1 MNTKSFNLME
11 KLYQKLLSKET
22 KERSEQAILWIAL
35 SSFIVHLS
43 IIGLIHLN
51 IIYINEPSNLLKN
64 PIAAIYTPFS
74 FILVYEVYLL
84 IYYLPKSTSTYISK
98 QYEII
103 ALIIIRRL
111 FKDLSDL
118 SLTSNWFN
126 SNSDLQ
132 FTYDL
137 VTSVLLFY
145 LIYLFHI
152 QRNKIYRTIENKKIT
167 DSSLSKFI
175 KAKKWIATTLVPI
188 LLIIAIYSFFTWFT
202 SILEPTGISHVSFK
216 NINNIFFEQFFNIL
230 IIADVILLLF
240 SFFHTDEFHKVI
252 RNSGFVISTIL
263 IRISFS
269 VSGIINNGLIISA
282 ILFGLLMLF
291 IHNKFEKK
299 IVWRY
304 WRSQSCGRLKNE
316 IAAITS
322 TRPLIGLIHF
332 GNGPLVNSQIS
343 SRPTLVSALLMKN
356 GGNSFQNSNNL
367 ASIAALLASSSAGLS
382 LSALVPIKAIG
393 MLCSPHSLM
402 KSRSICWGLMRKSIK
417 TNKQYKFTRSCK

>member
-1 MNTKSFNLME
+1 MSVSKLLEN
-11 KLYQKLLSKET
+11 LYQKLLSKKT
-22 KERSEQAILWIAL
+22 KEKSERVILWIAL
-35 SSFIVHLS
+35 VSFILHLVL
-43 IIGLIHLN
+43 IGLIHFN
-51 IIYINEPSNLLKN
+51 IIAIDEPSNLLKN

-126 SNSDLQ
+126 TKNDLQ

-137 VTSVLLFY
+137 VASILLFY

-152 QRNKIYRTIENKKIT
+152 QKSKVYRTNETNEAH
-167 DSSLSKFI
+167 SLSISKFI
-175 KAKKWIATTLVPI
+175 NAKKWIATALVPTLVV
-188 LLIIAIYSFFTWFT
+188 IALYSFFNW
-202 SILEPTGISHVSFK
+202 SIGIFQPLESNAISFQ

-252 RNSGFVISTIL
+252 RNSGFIISTIL

-269 VSGIINNGLIISA
+269 VSGIMNTLLIVSA
-282 ILFGLLMLF
+282 ILFGLLILF
-291 IHNKFEKK
+291 IHNKFEK
-299 IVWRY
+299 
-304 WRSQSCGRLKNE
+304 Q
-316 IAAITS
+316 
-322 TRPLIGLIHF
+322 
-332 GNGPLVNSQIS
+332 
-343 SRPTLVSALLMKN
+343 
-356 GGNSFQNSNNL
+356 L
-367 ASIAALLASSSAGLS
+367 A
-382 LSALVPIKAIG
+382 K
-393 MLCSPHSLM
+393 
-402 KSRSICWGLMRKSIK
+402 K
-417 TNKQYKFTRSCK
+417 